1 LCLDEAA
8 RPVNPSNIIIFL
20 LRLPFFSFF
29 CLFPFWVQLV
39 VLKFKEE
46 KVQFISVFS
55 FSFSL
60 CGCLITSGS
69 ALSGF
74 VRDCTEEER

>member
-1 LCLDEAA
+1 
-8 RPVNPSNIIIFL
+8 
-20 LRLPFFSFF
+20 
-29 CLFPFWVQLV
+29 VQLV

-46 KVQFISVFS
+46 KVQFISVFSFS